1 MDEESFV
8 AKGIDLKDIKGS
20 SAASENEQQQPRRQT
35 IDSTDDV
42 KHYVA
47 ARKGPQT
54 VKSKSAVCCALNAFN
69 ITSRPF
75 MSCK

>member
-35 IDSTDDV
+35 IDSTEDV

-54 VKSKSAVCCALNAFN
+54 VKSKSALNAFL
-69 ITSRPF
+69 TPVCTCRPF